1 MWTLLLVA
9 LFCFSLGSL
18 SYWLTYAVIFV
29 RSWIEKKPR
38 KDVLLPYVFSCI
50 CLPFDIDYY
59 YHMNN
64 QRYFAY
70 LEYGRLHWFI
80 NSEFWECAN
89 KAKVHFL
96 MSSASIRYRR
106 EINLFALIEVHTK
119 FLGYQGRD
127 IFLEQRIISKTT
139 GFVHAIAVVRMRSS
153 KEGSFEKVRDIWGVQ
168 NIPELP
174 KDIQSWIQYDQHSSE
189 KLLSETSLTKHY
201 DQHHHKK

>member
-139 GFVHAIAVVRMRSS
+139 GNKLHLMMIWCIDRFYPRIRSCYRSS
-153 KEGSFEKVRDIWGVQ
+153 SYEIIKRRIIREG
-168 NIPELP
+168 P
-174 KDIQSWIQYDQHSSE
+174 
-189 KLLSETSLTKHY
+189 
-201 DQHHHKK
+201 